1 MPVRGEKAT
10 RPCAKCGKLLTRYLS
25 QARGEKWF
33 CDRAC
38 QRPHMPR
45 GANESKEPN
54 RYRGLIEARPC
65 AECGA
70 EVERYLNEKNAE
82 RPWFHSMGCRA
93 KWNMRQ
99 RKERGTYVQPRKPR
113 RGDTIPCEQCG
124 RLFYRQPAYVE
135 QNRRFHS
142 KACAYKSFQKT
153 RRMVACALDG
163 CSVVT
168 ARRPSDTRKYC
179 SRAHGTLATIKRPTG
194 RVHNGRPVILNS
206 QGYYTIYEPTHPKA
220 SRSGHV
226 LEHRWIVEQSLGR
239 VLDTREQVDHKNQD
253 KLDNR
258 LDNLQILDP
267 THHTWKTAADRKRR
281 ELSMAERLV
290 QYERLFGALPEAQS

>member
-1 MPVRGEKAT
+1 
-10 RPCAKCGKLLTRYLS
+10 
-25 QARGEKWF
+25 
-33 CDRAC
+33 
-38 QRPHMPR
+38 
-45 GANESKEPN
+45 
-54 RYRGLIEARPC
+54 
-65 AECGA
+65 
-70 EVERYLNEKNAE
+70 
-82 RPWFHSMGCRA
+82 
-93 KWNMRQ
+93 
-99 RKERGTYVQPRKPR
+99 
-113 RGDTIPCEQCG
+113 
-124 RLFYRQPAYVE
+124 
-135 QNRRFHS
+135 
-142 KACAYKSFQKT
+142 
-153 RRMVACALDG
+153 
-163 CSVVT
+163 
-168 ARRPSDTRKYC
+168 
-179 SRAHGTLATIKRPTG
+179 
-194 RVHNGRPVILNS
+194 VILNS